1 MFNLTFPDYSHQQA
15 YHYFSNEI
23 YTSLNYLLDFYQLP
37 EIKSSLPLSWETC
50 AIHYIA
56 AIYAES
62 EEHSTAITYL
72 NQLKREDSRQQL
84 TISPLSSDDSSF
96 AAHII
101 LKIIRD
107 DKQLGFGYCD
117 DNQLATDE
125 TLKIKEALALIYRY
139 VPDSGKEINQF
150 IHQIYLTQETK
161 DGSRFMRSG
170 TNFYM
175 WGMLFAY
182 IHPSHSV
189 AYYIDILAHECGHT
203 ALNILNAQDQLVSN
217 SPDDVFTAPLRDDDR
232 PMIGI
237 FHALFVLSRI
247 CHVFDE
253 IIKKNS
259 DECTDEYN
267 ERFTESLKK
276 LRNTADIVKQHAVLT
291 DTGRAI
297 FSEIC
302 QRWNLN

>member
-15 YHYFSNEI
+15 YHYFSSEI
-23 YTSLNYLLDFYQLP
+23 YASLNYLLDFYKLP
-37 EIKSSLPLSWETC
+37 EMKPSLPLSWETC

-56 AIYAES
+56 GIYAED
-62 EEHSTAITYL
+62 EDHSTAITYL
-72 NQLKREDSRQQL
+72 NQLKREDNLQQL
-84 TISPLSSDDSSF
+84 AISPLSSDDCSF
-96 AAHII
+96 ATHII

-117 DNQLATDE
+117 DNQLAIDE
-125 TLKIKEALALIYRY
+125 TVKLKEALAVIYRY
-139 VPDSGKEINQF
+139 APDTRQEINQF

-182 IHPSHSV
+182 VHPSHSV

-203 ALNILNAQDQLVSN
+203 ALNILNAQDQLVLN

-253 IIKKNS
+253 IIKKKHRGM
-259 DECTDEYN
+259 Y
-267 ERFTESLKK
+267 R
-276 LRNTADIVKQHAVLT
+276 
-291 DTGRAI
+291 
-297 FSEIC
+297 
-302 QRWNLN
+302 